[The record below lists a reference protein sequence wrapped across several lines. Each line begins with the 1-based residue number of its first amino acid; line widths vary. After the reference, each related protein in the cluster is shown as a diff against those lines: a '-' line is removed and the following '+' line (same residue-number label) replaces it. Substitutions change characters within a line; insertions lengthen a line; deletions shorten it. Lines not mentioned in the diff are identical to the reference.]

1 MTTVLSLIRD
11 EVAGQQA
18 YSIEDTPARIKLDAN
33 ENPYPLPLRLR
44 SKLFASM
51 KAVDLHHYPEPGSHL
66 LRKAYAKHFG
76 VGEDMIIVGNGSD
89 EAIAILCTAI
99 ARPGA
104 AILIP
109 VPTFPMYRISAMNN
123 GLRVFDVPLDGQG
136 DLDLNRMER
145 LLETEKPAITFLSY
159 PNNPT
164 GACFDAER
172 VERLIQASPGVVVVD
187 EAYYHFSGRTFL
199 PKLRQYDRLVILRT
213 LSKIGLAAMRIGF
226 LIAAPELVRELNK
239 VRLPYNLNTLSQVAA
254 SFYLEHETVFLD
266 QVARIRRER
275 DRLLDSLRSIKG
287 VQAYPTDANFI
298 FFCCKYRED
307 DVYDALLR
315 EGILVKKIVRPGGA
329 SGIRVTI
336 GTRKENGEFLRV
348 VRSVLVS
355 GR

>member
-1 MTTVLSLIRD
+1 MKTALSLIRD

-33 ENPYPLPLRLR
+33 ENPYPLPSRVR
-44 SKLFASM
+44 SMLFAAM
-51 KAVDLHHYPEPGSHL
+51 KAVDLHHYPEPGSL
-66 LRKAYAKHFG
+66 RLRKAYAKYFG
-76 VGEDMIIVGNGSD
+76 VGEDMILIGNGSD
-89 EAIAILCTAI
+89 EAIAILCTAM

-109 VPTFPMYRISAMNN
+109 VPTFAMYRISAMNN

-136 DLDLNRMER
+136 DLDFNRMER

-187 EAYYHFSGRTFL
+187 EAYYYFSGRTFL

-213 LSKIGLAAMRIGF
+213 LSKIGLAAMRVGF

-239 VRLPYNLNTLSQVAA
+239 VRLPYNLNALSQVAA
-254 SFYLEHETVFLD
+254 AFYLEHETVFLE

-275 DRLLDSLRSIKG
+275 ERLMRSLHSIKG

-298 FFCCKYRED
+298 FFCCKFRED
-307 DVYDALLR
+307 DIYDALLR
-315 EGILVKKIVRPGGA
+315 EGVLVKKIVRPGGA

-336 GTRKENGEFLRV
+336 GTRKENGEFLRI